1 MTGSNDYVHLLG
13 HSDRTPSCHS
23 ERSEESR
30 PEGDPP
36 YRVAVDAMGGDFAP
50 AEIVEGALLGAR
62 LHNIHVILVGD
73 PPSLRSELE
82 RLQVSPDS
90 VPLAPSQGS
99 ITEGEHPARALRKNP
114 RASVAVATGLVK
126 AGKADAMVS
135 LGSTGGAMASA
146 ALGLGLLPGVER
158 PCVGGPFISLAPH
171 TAILDVGSNIDCR
184 PQQLLS
190 FAVMGCVFVRKFL
203 GIPNPTVGLLSVGQ
217 EEGKGNR
224 QVQEAYPIFKESGL
238 NFVGN
243 VEGSD
248 ILADKTNVVVCDG
261 FVGNVLLKFAESL
274 GGSAASFLQDKLRG
288 KLPDEDLRRLSQSL
302 YDLTNRSRKTSGPLF
317 GVNGNVIVGHGASR
331 SREVAGAIETAKRCI
346 QLDMA
351 NSIRQELTQFEE
363 FIGARQNGP

>member
-1 MTGSNDYVHLLG
+1 MTVNPM
-13 HSDRTPSCHS
+13 PSTNHTH
-23 ERSEESR
+23 RI
-30 PEGDPP
+30 
-36 YRVAVDAMGGDFAP
+36 AVDAMGGDHAP
-50 AEIVEGALLGAR
+50 AEIVEGALLGAKT
-62 LHNIHVILVGD
+62 HNVQVILVGD
-73 PPSLRSELE
+73 PTALQSELA
-82 RLQVSPDS
+82 RLQIPRES
-90 VPLAPSQGS
+90 VPIAPSEGS
-99 ITEGEHPARALRKNP
+99 ITEGEHPVRALRKNP

-126 AGKADAMVS
+126 TGNADAMVS
-135 LGSTGGAMASA
+135 MGSTGGAMASA

-248 ILADKTNVVVCDG
+248 ILADKTNVIVCDG

-274 GGSAASFLQDKLRG
+274 GGSAAAYLQDKLKG
-288 KLPDEDLRRLSQSL
+288 KLPDAELQRLSQSL

-317 GVNGNVIVGHGASR
+317 GVNGNVIVGHGSSR
-331 SREVAGAIETAKRCI
+331 SAEVAGAIEMAKLCI
-346 QLDMA
+346 QLDLA
-351 NSIRQELTQFEE
+351 NSIKQELALFEE
-363 FIGARQNGP
+363 YIGARQNDS

>member
-1 MTGSNDYVHLLG
+1 MTGSNNHA
-13 HSDRTPSCHS
+13 SDRPC
-23 ERSEESR
+23 
-30 PEGDPP
+30 
-36 YRVAVDAMGGDFAP
+36 RVAVDAMGGDFAP
-50 AEIVEGALLGAR
+50 AEIVEGALLAAR
-62 LHNIHVILVGD
+62 LHNVDVILVGD
-73 PPSLRSELE
+73 PPALQAEFA
-82 RLQVSPDS
+82 RLGAFPDS
-90 VPLAPSQGS
+90 LPIVPSKGS

-114 RASVAVATGLVK
+114 RASVAVATGLIK

-184 PQQLLS
+184 PQQLMS

-224 QVQEAYPIFKESGL
+224 QVQEAYPIFKKSGL

-248 ILADKTNVVVCDG
+248 ILSNKINVVVCDG

-274 GGSAASFLQDKLRG
+274 GGSAASFLHQQLRG
-288 KLPDEDLRRLSQSL
+288 KLPDAELQRLSESL

-317 GVNGNVIVGHGASR
+317 GVNGNVIVGHGASKR
-331 SREVAGAIETAKRCI
+331 REVAGAIETAKLCVRMD
-346 QLDMA
+346 LA
-351 NSIRQELTQFEE
+351 NSIKQELAKFEE
-363 FIGARQNGP
+363 FIGARHDAP

>member
-1 MTGSNDYVHLLG
+1 MT
-13 HSDRTPSCHS
+13 TPDNHPTT
-23 ERSEESR
+23 R
-30 PEGDPP
+30 PC
-36 YRVAVDAMGGDFAP
+36 RVAVDAMGGDFAP

-62 LHNIHVILVGD
+62 AHNVHVILVGD
-73 PPSLRSELE
+73 PPAIQAELQ
-82 RLQVSPDS
+82 RLQIPPDS
-90 VPLAPSQGS
+90 VPIAPSKGS
-99 ITEGEHPARALRKNP
+99 ISEGEHPARALRKNP

-126 AGKADAMVS
+126 IGKADAMVS

-184 PQQLLS
+184 PQQLMS

-203 GIPNPTVGLLSVGQ
+203 GIPNPTVGLLSVGH

-224 QVQEAYPIFKESGL
+224 LVKDAYPIFKQSGL

-274 GGSAASFLQDKLRG
+274 GGSAAAFLQQKLQG
-288 KLPDEDLRRLSQSL
+288 MLPDEDLQRLSQSL
-302 YDLTNRSRKTSGPLF
+302 YDLTNRSTKTSGPLF

-331 SREVAGAIETAKRCI
+331 SAEVAGAIETAKRCI
-346 QLDMA
+346 RMDLA
-351 NSIRQELTQFEE
+351 NAIKQELAQFEE
-363 FIGARQNGP
+363 FIGARQDAP

>member
-1 MTGSNDYVHLLG
+1 MNGTNNLPQ
-13 HSDRTPSCHS
+13 DR
-23 ERSEESR
+23 
-30 PEGDPP
+30 P

-62 LHNIHVILVGD
+62 LHDVQVILVGD
-73 PPSLRSELE
+73 APALRSELK
-82 RLQVSPDS
+82 RLGIPPDS
-90 VPLAPSQGS
+90 VPMAPSEGS
-99 ITEGEHPARALRKNP
+99 ISEGDHPARVLRKNP
-114 RASVAVATGLVK
+114 HASVAVATGLVK
-126 AGKADAMVS
+126 TGKADAMVS
-135 LGSTGGAMASA
+135 MGSTGGAMASA

-184 PQQLLS
+184 PQQLMS

-203 GIPNPTVGLLSVGQ
+203 DIPNPTVGLLSVGS

-224 QVQEAYPIFKESGL
+224 LVREAFPLFKESGL

-261 FVGNVLLKFAESL
+261 FVGNILLKFAESL
-274 GGSAASFLQDKLRG
+274 GGSAAAFLHEKLRG
-288 KLPDEDLRRLSQSL
+288 KLPDADLRRLSESL

-317 GVNGNVIVGHGASR
+317 GVNGNVIVGHGASK
-331 SREVAGAIETAKRCI
+331 SPEVAGAIETAKHCI
-346 QLDMA
+346 RLDMA
-351 NSIRQELTQFEE
+351 NSIKRELALFEE
-363 FIGARQNGP
+363 FMGARQYDSQS

>member
-1 MTGSNDYVHLLG
+1 MTVNPMPT
-13 HSDRTPSCHS
+13 TPHPH
-23 ERSEESR
+23 RI
-30 PEGDPP
+30 
-36 YRVAVDAMGGDFAP
+36 AVDAMGGDHAP
-50 AEIVEGALLGAR
+50 AEIVEGALQGAKT
-62 LHNIHVILVGD
+62 HNVQVILVGD
-73 PPSLRSELE
+73 PPSLQSELA
-82 RLQVSPDS
+82 RLEIPPES
-90 VPLAPSQGS
+90 VPIAPSEGS
-99 ITEGEHPARALRKNP
+99 VTEGEHPVRALRKNP

-126 AGKADAMVS
+126 TGNADAMVS
-135 LGSTGGAMASA
+135 MGSTGGAMASA

-224 QVQEAYPIFKESGL
+224 QVQEAFPIFKESGL

-274 GGSAASFLQDKLRG
+274 GGSAAAYLQKKLQG
-288 KLPDEDLRRLSQSL
+288 KLPDAELQRLSQSL

-317 GVNGNVIVGHGASR
+317 GVNGNVIVGHGSSR
-331 SREVAGAIETAKRCI
+331 SAEVAGAIEMAKLCI
-346 QLDMA
+346 QLDLA
-351 NSIRQELTQFEE
+351 NSIKQELALFEE
-363 FIGARQNGP
+363 YIGARQNGP